1 MKIILASLAL
11 ALTVWAAGAQEH
23 TSMDN
28 QTADGYRGIWFTIGQ
43 ARSAYGAKYS
53 GGLGTYT
60 MKHIPMAVYAPQ
72 VDKTFFVYGGTP
84 SEEQKYL
91 LCMAGC
97 YDHKTG
103 MLRRPVVVFDKGVDG
118 VCDPHDDPTIQID
131 RKDTS
136 GYSSPA
142 GPTSAPA
149 SAIAAKSPMTS
160 PNSSMSTKA
169 S

>member
-60 MKHIPMAVYAPQ
+60 MKHIPMAVYAPTRTERPTTRSRTRGTRQ
-72 VDKTFFVYGGTP
+72 VPTT
-84 SEEQKYL
+84 
-91 LCMAGC
+91 A
-97 YDHKTG
+97 TG
-103 MLRRPVVVFDKGVDG
+103 ISRAR
-118 VCDPHDDPTIQID
+118 
-131 RKDTS
+131 
-136 GYSSPA
+136 SSP
-142 GPTSAPA
+142 TRQ
-149 SAIAAKSPMTS
+149 
-160 PNSSMSTKA
+160 
-169 S
+169 